1 MPTDEEKLLA
11 ILNQPEPKYAH
22 YEPDHEDGIS
32 AEVAEIPEDRREVL
46 TKILNSSMPSPEEII
61 RDAKIAE
68 HNAAVQKKR
77 EERLAARR
85 ARQAKPPKQP
95 KSKKRRRKR

>member
-11 ILNQPEPKYAH
+11 ILSQPESKYAE
-22 YEPDHEDGIS
+22 YDAMGDT
-32 AEVAEIPEDRREVL
+32 EVL
-46 TKILNSSMPSPEEII
+46 DQKEAETLGAILNSSMPSPEEII
-61 RDAKIAE
+61 RDAKIAQ

-85 ARQAKPPKQP
+85 ARQAKAPKQP